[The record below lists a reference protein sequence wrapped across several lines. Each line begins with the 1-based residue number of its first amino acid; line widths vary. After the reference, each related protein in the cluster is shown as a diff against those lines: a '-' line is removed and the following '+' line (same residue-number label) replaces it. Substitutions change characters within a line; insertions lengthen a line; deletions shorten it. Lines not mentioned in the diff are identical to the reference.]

1 MLWVQKLKSAAKGVL
16 KEHLISV
23 CVFFAASVLGGF
35 TQDFKDITLIEFLY
49 FFLYLMIP
57 CLVTVEACYQ
67 FRVKQGSGQY
77 KLNAKTA
84 LPYLVYFCISL
95 FICFTFE
102 YLTLFKHVES
112 VNKDGSL
119 YVIHTYLTRF
129 LFVYIVTSV
138 IGAIYFMYRNS
149 DRTLEDYS
157 VRAFLGVVKAVF
169 LYGVVALGSLCL
181 IYAFQALLFDFKIF
195 WIIQM
200 LIIAVFLFPG
210 ILIGLSKITDDL
222 GKFAKVLMGYV
233 LPAIVALAC
242 AIVYIY
248 IVKFIVVRSMP
259 SNEAFAIMTGIFVS
273 GFFIWTTAQG
283 CTEDPVHKYLLYFP
297 VAFAPFIVVQIISL
311 SMRVA
316 QYGLTK
322 SRYLGILLIVFE
334 LIYVGY
340 YVICLLRK
348 KGVSGFL
355 FLMLI
360 APFVIY
366 FLIPGINMYSAV
378 TASQAKVVIAYL
390 EDAESGAEGTVS
402 MKSAQSAMYQIRDE
416 GSLEGMK
423 CINELKGK
431 YSELMIRRLSAS
443 GGESNYVKEDQ
454 TSIAVYN
461 GNPVVDVS
469 AYKFFKVAEV
479 SIYDG
484 SIDPG
489 KVPVYQNYDKTKSLG
504 YVDLKDV
511 IMELKKLSQND
522 ASSDKKKQVI
532 DKVIPM
538 ENGAGLYIYD
548 LNADVLD
555 NGELDSI
562 SYSAYY
568 LYND

>member
-23 CVFFAASVLGGF
+23 CVCFVACLLAGISE
-35 TQDFKDITLIEFLY
+35 DIKSGKVIEFLY
-49 FFLYLMIP
+49 FFLFLMLP
-57 CLVTVEACYQ
+57 CLVTIEACYQ
-67 FRVKQGSGQY
+67 YRIKRGSDQY
-77 KLNAKTA
+77 KLNVKTS

-102 YLTLFKHVES
+102 YLTIFKHEES
-112 VNKDGSL
+112 VNKSGSL
-119 YVIHTYLTRF
+119 YTTHVYLTRF
-129 LFVYIVTSV
+129 LFVYIVISV
-138 IGAIYFMYRNS
+138 IGAIYFFYKNS
-149 DRTLEDYS
+149 DRSLEQYS
-157 VRAFLGVVKAVF
+157 VRAFLGVVKAGF

-181 IYAFQALLFDFKIF
+181 IYAFQALLFDFETF
-195 WIIQM
+195 WIIEM
-200 LIIAVFLFPG
+200 LIMAVFLFPG
-210 ILIGLSKITDDL
+210 ILIGLSKITD
-222 GKFAKVLMGYV
+222 GMAKFAKVLMGYV
-233 LPAIVALAC
+233 LPVIVALAC

-248 IVKFIVVRSMP
+248 IVKIIVLRSMP
-259 SNEAFAIMTGIFVS
+259 SNEAFAIMTGIFAS
-273 GFFIWTTAQG
+273 GLFIWTFAQG

-297 VAFAPFIVVQIISL
+297 VVFAPFIVVQIISL

-322 SRYLGILLIVFE
+322 SRYLGVLLIVFE

-340 YVICLLRK
+340 YVLCLLKK

-366 FLIPGINMYSAV
+366 FLVPGINMYSAV
-378 TASQAKVVIAYL
+378 TASQAKVVSAYL
-390 EDAESGAEGTVS
+390 KEHASGAEGS
-402 MKSAQSAMYQIRDE
+402 ISINSARSAMYQIKND

-423 CINELKGK
+423 YIEQLKGK
-431 YSELMIRRLSAS
+431 YSQDMIISLNT
-443 GGESNYVKEDQ
+443 GSNFDSIKEDQ
-454 TSIAVYN
+454 TSISVYN
-461 GNPVVDVS
+461 SDPVVDVS

-479 SIYDG
+479 SIYNK
-484 SIDPG
+484 SVDPG
-489 KVPVYQNYDKTKSLG
+489 KVPVYQDYDKTKSLG
-504 YVDLKDV
+504 YVDLEET
-511 IMELKKLSQND
+511 ITELKKLSQDN
-522 ASSDKKKQVI
+522 AGSDKKREVI

-548 LNADVLD
+548 LDAQVLD

-568 LYND
+568 LYNN